1 MTSKAANQIGPD
13 NLQGMME
20 QAEIEADDEEFR
32 RTAQAG
38 GYVQEEEEEEEVV
51 QPIASEKVLPTGRI
65 LPESEVSKRAKV
77 NADLL
82 NPRMSL
88 FAS

>member
-20 QAEIEADDEEFR
+20 KAEMDADDEER
-32 RTAQAG
+32 RIVQAG
-38 GYVQEEEEEEEVV
+38 GYVQEEDVEEEAS
-51 QPIASEKVLPTGRI
+51 QPIVSEKVLPTGRI
-65 LPESEVSKRAKV
+65 LPESEVSKRAKAH
-77 NADLL
+77 ADLL